1 MPKDPVCGMGVDEKR
16 AKFSLVSKGK
26 TYYFCSKNCLDKFS
40 EKWEAP
46 ISENPMKNKSIEK
59 ISIKNK
65 NSIKNNIKS
74 MDNIKKLKNE
84 SIKINESKIKN
95 KTIKDNKFEIKKELE
110 KTETI
115 KKIILPVKGMHC
127 ASCAANIE
135 KSLKRVSGVKNA
147 NVNLVTEKASVEYN
161 SNLANESDLENA
173 IKKAGYDV
181 IKNNGKAGTVTLRV
195 RGMSSQHCAG
205 VVESSL
211 RKLDG
216 IKNVDASF
224 AIERAIIDFDP
235 NKVTLEKIRKAIVDA
250 GYEPEEFREDID
262 REKEARRKEIEGLK
276 VKFFISLV
284 FGLPLLYF
292 VMGPQIVLTLPSII
306 EQNLILIQFF
316 LTTPIMAVGYEFF
329 VRGFRSVIMART
341 ANMDT
346 LIALGTGTAYI
357 YSLALSILAL
367 LGSKEYSAHDMYY
380 EIAGLLI
387 MFILL
392 GKYLEAIVKGK
403 ASEAIRKLL
412 GLQAKTATVI
422 RKGKEQ
428 KIPIEEVIGGDIV
441 LVKPGEKIPVD
452 GIIVEG
458 HSSVDESMITGES
471 IPVEKAK
478 GSKVIGATINKTG
491 FFKFKATKV
500 GKDTVLAHIVKMV
513 EEAQGSKAPI
523 QKLAD
528 LISAY
533 FVPAVAIIGLVS
545 ALIWYFLGF
554 GFVFAL
560 TIFIAVLIIACPCA
574 LGLATPTA
582 IMMGTGLGAKQ
593 GILFKNA
600 ESLQKAKEISIIVF
614 DKTGTLTK
622 GKPEVT
628 NIAPIEKNTEHEVL
642 KLAAIAE
649 KRSEHPLAEAIVNKA
664 KKEKIAIEEP
674 KRFNSITG
682 KGVEAFYKNNKILLG
697 NRRLMQDNKIKIRDI
712 ENKIVKLENEG
723 KTVMIVAQNKALIGL
738 IAVADTLKENSKEA
752 VSELHKMRKDVIMI
766 TGDNERT
773 ANAIAKQLGIDRV
786 LVEVLPQDKANEIK
800 KLQKEGK
807 KVAMVGDGINDA
819 PALAQSD
826 LGIAIGSGTDIA
838 IETGDIV
845 LIKSDLRDVVTAID
859 LSRFTL
865 RKIKQN
871 LFWAF
876 FYNTAGIPIAAGVLY
891 PFTGFLLNPIIAGIA
906 MAFSSV
912 SVVGNT
918 LLMRFYKKAV

>member
-1 MPKDPVCGMGVDEKR
+1 MPKDPICGMEVDEKK
-16 AKFSLVSKGK
+16 AKFSLASKGK
-26 TYYFCSKNCLDKFS
+26 KYFFCSENCYDKFLGK
-40 EKWEAP
+40 EKAP
-46 ISENPMKNKSIEK
+46 ISKKTLNEKPINIKSLKNKSI
-59 ISIKNK
+59 
-65 NSIKNNIKS
+65 KNNKF
-74 MDNIKKLKNE
+74 E
-84 SIKINESKIKN
+84 KIKN
-95 KTIKDNKFEIKKELE
+95 KLIKNNKAE
-110 KTETI
+110 I
-115 KKIILPVKGMHC
+115 KKIILPIRGMHC
-127 ASCAANIE
+127 ASCAMNIE
-135 KSLKRVSGVKNA
+135 KSLKRVSGVKSA
-147 NVNLVTEKASVEYN
+147 NVNFASEKANVEYDA
-161 SNLANESDLENA
+161 NLAKESDLENA
-173 IKKAGYDV
+173 VERAGYNV
-181 IKNNGKAGTVTLRV
+181 IKINGKAGTITLRV

-211 RKLDG
+211 RKLNG

-224 AIERAIIDFDP
+224 AIERTIIDFDP
-235 NKVTLEKIRKAIVDA
+235 NKVTLEKIKKTIVDA
-250 GYEPEEFREDID
+250 GYEPEEFKEDVD
-262 REKEARRKEIEGLK
+262 REKEARQKEISSLK
-276 VKFFISLV
+276 IKFFISLIL
-284 FGLPLLYF
+284 GLPLLYF
-292 VMGPQIVLTLPSII
+292 VMGPQIGLALPRII
-306 EQNLILIQFF
+306 EQNLIPIQFF
-316 LTTPIMAVGYEFF
+316 LTTPIMMVGYEFF
-329 VRGFRSVIMART
+329 LRGFKSVIKNRT

-346 LIALGTGTAYI
+346 LIALGTGIAYL
-357 YSLALSILAL
+357 YSLVLSILVWL
-367 LGSKEYSAHDMYY
+367 EDKKYTAHDMYY

-392 GKYLEAIVKGK
+392 GKLLEAIAKGK
-403 ASEAIRKLL
+403 TSEAIRKLL
-412 GLQAKTATVI
+412 GLQAKTAIVI

-428 KIPIEEVIGGDIV
+428 EIPIDDVVVGDIII
-441 LVKPGEKIPVD
+441 VKPGEKIPVD
-452 GIIVEG
+452 GNFVEG
-458 HSSVDESMITGES
+458 NSSVDESMVTGES
-471 IPVEKAK
+471 IPVEKTK

-491 FFKFKATKV
+491 FFKLKATKV
-500 GKDTVLAHIVKMV
+500 GKDTVLAHIVRMV

-528 LISAY
+528 VISSY
-533 FVPAVAIIGLVS
+533 FVPAVAIVGILS

-560 TIFIAVLIIACPCA
+560 TIFIAVIIIACPCA

-600 ESLQKAKEISIIVF
+600 ESLQLAKEISIIVF

-628 NIAPIEKNTEHEVL
+628 NMASIEKNNEEEVL

-649 KRSEHPLAEAIVNKA
+649 KRSEHPLAEAIINKA
-664 KKEKIAIEEP
+664 KKEKIKVDEP
-674 KRFNSITG
+674 SKFNSVTG

-697 NRRLMQDNKIKIRDI
+697 NRKLMQDNKIKINDM
-712 ENKIVKLENEG
+712 ESEIVKLENEG
-723 KTVMIVAQNKALIGL
+723 KTVMLVAKNKNLSGL

-752 VSELHKMRKDVIMI
+752 VRELHKMGKEVIMI

-773 ANAIAKQLGIDRV
+773 ANAIAKQLGIDHV
-786 LVEVLPQDKANEIK
+786 LSEVLPQDKAAEIK
-800 KLQKEGK
+800 KLQGK
-807 KVAMVGDGINDA
+807 GNKVAMVGDGINDA

-845 LIKSDLRDVVTAID
+845 LIKDNLRDVVTAID
-859 LSRFTL
+859 LSKFTL

-876 FYNTAGIPIAAGVLY
+876 FYNAAGIPIAAGILY

-918 LLMRFYKKAV
+918 LLMRFYKAKIRV

>member
-1 MPKDPVCGMGVDEKR
+1 MPKDPICGMEVDKKK

-26 TYYFCSKNCLDKFS
+26 TYYFCSKNCYEKFLNRNKHS
-40 EKWEAP
+40 ISKKTLNEK
-46 ISENPMKNKSIEK
+46 S
-59 ISIKNK
+59 
-65 NSIKNNIKS
+65 
-74 MDNIKKLKNE
+74 L
-84 SIKINESKIKN
+84 KN
-95 KTIKDNKFEIKKELE
+95 KTIKNNKFEIKKELE
-110 KTETI
+110 GNESI

-127 ASCAANIE
+127 ASCAMNIE

-147 NVNLVTEKASVEYN
+147 NVNYASEKVSVEYN

-173 IKKAGYDV
+173 IKNAGYDV
-181 IKNNGKAGTVTLRV
+181 IKN
-195 RGMSSQHCAG
+195 
-205 VVESSL
+205 
-211 RKLDG
+211 
-216 IKNVDASF
+216 
-224 AIERAIIDFDP
+224 
-235 NKVTLEKIRKAIVDA
+235 
-250 GYEPEEFREDID
+250 REDID

-276 VKFFISLV
+276 IKFFISLV
-284 FGLPLLYF
+284 LGLPLLYF
-292 VMGPQIVLTLPSII
+292 VMGPQIGLTLPNII
-306 EQNLILIQFF
+306 ERNLILIQFF
-316 LTTPIMAVGYEFF
+316 LTTPIMIVGYEFF
-329 VRGFRSVIMART
+329 LRGFRAVIKNRT

-357 YSLALSILAL
+357 YSLALSIFAF
-367 LGSKEYSAHDMYY
+367 LGSEDYTAHDMYY

-403 ASEAIRKLL
+403 VSEAIRKLL

-422 RKGKEQ
+422 KKGKEQ
-428 KIPIEEVIGGDIV
+428 KIPIEEVIVGDIII
-441 LVKPGEKIPVD
+441 VKPGEKIPVD
-452 GIIVEG
+452 GIIIDG

-471 IPVEKAK
+471 IPVEKTK
-478 GSKVIGATINKTG
+478 GSKVIGASINKTG

-500 GKDTVLAHIVKMV
+500 GKDTVLAHIIKMV

-528 LISAY
+528 LISSY

-628 NIAPIEKNTEHEVL
+628 NIVPIEKNTEHEVL

-664 KKEKIAIEEP
+664 KKEKIPIQEP
-674 KRFNSITG
+674 KKFNSITG
-682 KGVEAFYKNNKILLG
+682 KGVEAFYRNNKILLG
-697 NRRLMQDNKIKIRDI
+697 NRKLMQDNKIRISDI
-712 ENKIVKLENEG
+712 EGEIVKLENEG
-723 KTVMIVAQNKALIGL
+723 KTVMLVAQNKALIGL
-738 IAVADTLKENSKEA
+738 VAVADTLKENSKEA
-752 VSELHKMRKDVIMI
+752 VSELHKMRKEIIMI
-766 TGDNERT
+766 TGDNQRT

-786 LVEVLPQDKANEIK
+786 LAEVLPQDKANEIK
-800 KLQKEGK
+800 KLQGKGK

-876 FYNTAGIPIAAGVLY
+876 FYNTAGIPIAAGILY

-918 LLMRFYKKAV
+918 LLMNFYRKAI

>member
-1 MPKDPVCGMGVDEKR
+1 MPKDPICGMEVDKKK

-26 TYYFCSKNCLDKFS
+26 TYYFCSKNCYEKFLNRNKHS
-40 EKWEAP
+40 ISKKTLNEK
-46 ISENPMKNKSIEK
+46 S
-59 ISIKNK
+59 
-65 NSIKNNIKS
+65 
-74 MDNIKKLKNE
+74 L
-84 SIKINESKIKN
+84 KN
-95 KTIKDNKFEIKKELE
+95 KTIKNNKFEIKKELE
-110 KTETI
+110 GNESI

-127 ASCAANIE
+127 ASCAMNIE

-147 NVNLVTEKASVEYN
+147 NVNYASEKVSVEYN

-173 IKKAGYDV
+173 IKNAGYDV
-181 IKNNGKAGTVTLRV
+181 IKN
-195 RGMSSQHCAG
+195 
-205 VVESSL
+205 
-211 RKLDG
+211 
-216 IKNVDASF
+216 
-224 AIERAIIDFDP
+224 
-235 NKVTLEKIRKAIVDA
+235 
-250 GYEPEEFREDID
+250 REDID

-276 VKFFISLV
+276 IKFFISLV
-284 FGLPLLYF
+284 LGLPLLYF
-292 VMGPQIVLTLPSII
+292 VMGPQIGLTLPNII
-306 EQNLILIQFF
+306 ERNLILIQFF
-316 LTTPIMAVGYEFF
+316 LTTPIMIVGYEFF
-329 VRGFRSVIMART
+329 LRGFRAVIKNRT

-357 YSLALSILAL
+357 YSLALSIFAF
-367 LGSKEYSAHDMYY
+367 LGSEDYTAHDMYY

-403 ASEAIRKLL
+403 VSEAIRKLL

-422 RKGKEQ
+422 KKGKEQ
-428 KIPIEEVIGGDIV
+428 KIPIEEVIVGDIII
-441 LVKPGEKIPVD
+441 VKPGEKIPVD
-452 GIIVEG
+452 GIIIDG

-471 IPVEKAK
+471 IPVEKTK
-478 GSKVIGATINKTG
+478 GSKVIGASINKTG

-500 GKDTVLAHIVKMV
+500 GKDTVLAHIIKMV

-528 LISAY
+528 LISSY

-628 NIAPIEKNTEHEVL
+628 NIVPIEKNTEHEVL

-664 KKEKIAIEEP
+664 KKEKIPIQEP
-674 KRFNSITG
+674 KKFNSITG
-682 KGVEAFYKNNKILLG
+682 KGVEAFYRNNKILLG
-697 NRRLMQDNKIKIRDI
+697 NRKLMQDNKIRISDI
-712 ENKIVKLENEG
+712 EGEIVKLENEG
-723 KTVMIVAQNKALIGL
+723 KTVMLVAQNKALIGL
-738 IAVADTLKENSKEA
+738 VAVADTLKENSKEA
-752 VSELHKMRKDVIMI
+752 VSELHKMRKEIIMI
-766 TGDNERT
+766 TGDNQRT

-786 LVEVLPQDKANEIK
+786 LAEVLPQDKANEIK
-800 KLQKEGK
+800 KLQGKGK

-865 RKIKQN
+865 KKSSKTYSGLSFITRQEFRLQQEFCIH
-871 LFWAF
+871 LPG
-876 FYNTAGIPIAAGVLY
+876 FY
-891 PFTGFLLNPIIAGIA
+891 
-906 MAFSSV
+906 
-912 SVVGNT
+912 
-918 LLMRFYKKAV
+918 

>member
-1 MPKDPVCGMGVDEKR
+1 MLIVQMPKDPICGMEVDETK
-16 AKFSLVSKGK
+16 AKFSTVKNGK
-26 TYYFCSKNCLDKFS
+26 KYYFCSKNCYGMFL
-40 EKWEAP
+40 EK
-46 ISENPMKNKSIEK
+46 EK
-59 ISIKNK
+59 KPLPK
-65 NSIKNNIKS
+65 
-74 MDNIKKLKNE
+74 
-84 SIKINESKIKN
+84 
-95 KTIKDNKFEIKKELE
+95 KTIKNGSLETKKIS
-110 KTETI
+110 KNHET
-115 KKIILPVKGMHC
+115 KKIILPIKGMHC
-127 ASCAANIE
+127 ASCAMNIG
-135 KSLKRVSGVKNA
+135 KSLKRVPGVKDA
-147 NVNLVTEKASVEYN
+147 NVNFASEKAHVEFD
-161 SNLANESDLENA
+161 AVKTNESYLEKA
-173 IKKAGYDV
+173 VKDAGYEV
-181 IKNNGKAGTVTLRV
+181 IKSYRGEGKVALRV

-224 AIERAIIDFDP
+224 AVEKAIIDFDP
-235 NKVTLEKIRKAIVDA
+235 NKVSIEKIKQTIIDA
-250 GYEPEEFREDID
+250 GYEPEVFKEDVD
-262 REKEARRKEIEGLK
+262 RETEARQKEISSLK
-276 VKFFISLV
+276 IKFLVSFIL
-284 FGLPLLYF
+284 GMPLLYF
-292 VMGPQIVLTLPSII
+292 VMGPQIGLAIPNFIDD
-306 EQNLILIQFF
+306 NLILIQFF
-316 LTTPIMAVGYEFF
+316 LTTPIMIVGYEFF
-329 VRGFRSVIMART
+329 LRGFRAVIKNRT

-346 LIALGTGTAYI
+346 LIALGTGAAYA
-357 YSLALSILAL
+357 YSMVLAILVW
-367 LGSKEYSAHDMYY
+367 LGSKNYTAHDMYY

-392 GKYLEAIVKGK
+392 GKYLEAIAKGK
-403 ASEAIRKLL
+403 TSEAIRKLL
-412 GLQAKTATVI
+412 GLQAKTAAVI

-428 KIPIEEVIGGDIV
+428 KIPIEEVIEGDIV

-452 GIIVEG
+452 GMIVDG
-458 HSSVDESMITGES
+458 HSAVDESMITGES
-471 IPVEKAK
+471 MPVEKAA

-500 GKDTVLAHIVKMV
+500 GKDTVLAHIVRMV

-528 LISAY
+528 SISSY

-554 GFVFAL
+554 GFVFAM
-560 TIFIAVLIIACPCA
+560 TIFIAVIIIACPCA

-600 ESLQKAKEISIIVF
+600 ESLQKAKEISTIVF

-628 NIAPIEKNTEHEVL
+628 NIIPVEKGEEKKVL
-642 KLAAIAE
+642 SLAAIAE
-649 KRSEHPLAEAIVNKA
+649 KRSEHPLAEAILSKA
-664 KKEKIAIEEP
+664 KKEKIAIEDP
-674 KRFNSITG
+674 KKFNSITG
-682 KGVEAFYKNNKILLG
+682 KGVEVFYKNNKILLG
-697 NRRLMQDNKIKIRDI
+697 NRKLMQDDKIKISGM
-712 ENKIVKLENEG
+712 ENEIVKLENEG
-723 KTVMIVAQNKALIGL
+723 KTVMIIAQNKSLVGL
-738 IAVADTLKENSKEA
+738 IAVADTLKENSREA
-752 VSELHKMRKDVIMI
+752 VTALQRMKKEVVII
-766 TGDNERT
+766 TGDNART
-773 ANAIAKQLGIDRV
+773 ANAIAKQLGIKRV
-786 LVEVLPQDKANEIK
+786 LAEVLPQDKANEIK
-800 KLQKEGK
+800 KLQKEGN

-845 LIKSDLRDVVTAID
+845 LIKSDLRDVVAAID
-859 LSRFTL
+859 LSRYTL

-876 FYNTAGIPIAAGVLY
+876 VYNAAGIPVAAGILY

-918 LLMRFYKKAV
+918 LLMRFYKKAI

>member
-1 MPKDPVCGMGVDEKR
+1 MPKDPICGMEVDKKK

-26 TYYFCSKNCLDKFS
+26 TYYFCSKNCYEKFLNRNKHS
-40 EKWEAP
+40 ISKKTLNEK
-46 ISENPMKNKSIEK
+46 S
-59 ISIKNK
+59 
-65 NSIKNNIKS
+65 
-74 MDNIKKLKNE
+74 L
-84 SIKINESKIKN
+84 KN
-95 KTIKDNKFEIKKELE
+95 KTIKNNKFEIKKELE
-110 KTETI
+110 GNESI

-127 ASCAANIE
+127 ASCAMNIE

-147 NVNLVTEKASVEYN
+147 NVNYASEKVSVEYN

-173 IKKAGYDV
+173 IKNAGYDV
-181 IKNNGKAGTVTLRV
+181 IKN
-195 RGMSSQHCAG
+195 
-205 VVESSL
+205 
-211 RKLDG
+211 
-216 IKNVDASF
+216 
-224 AIERAIIDFDP
+224 
-235 NKVTLEKIRKAIVDA
+235 
-250 GYEPEEFREDID
+250 REDID

-276 VKFFISLV
+276 IKFFISLV
-284 FGLPLLYF
+284 LGLPLLYF
-292 VMGPQIVLTLPSII
+292 VMGPQIGLTLPNII
-306 EQNLILIQFF
+306 ERNLILIQFF
-316 LTTPIMAVGYEFF
+316 LTTPIMIVGYEFF
-329 VRGFRSVIMART
+329 LRGFRAVIKNRT

-357 YSLALSILAL
+357 YSLALSIFAF
-367 LGSKEYSAHDMYY
+367 LGSEDYTAHDMYY

-403 ASEAIRKLL
+403 VSEAIRKLL

-422 RKGKEQ
+422 KKGKEQ
-428 KIPIEEVIGGDIV
+428 KIPIEEVIVGDIII
-441 LVKPGEKIPVD
+441 VKPGEKIPVD
-452 GIIVEG
+452 GIIIDG

-471 IPVEKAK
+471 IPVEKTK
-478 GSKVIGATINKTG
+478 GSKVIGASINKTG

-500 GKDTVLAHIVKMV
+500 GKDTVLAHIIKMV

-528 LISAY
+528 LISSY

-560 TIFIAVLIIACPCA
+560 TIFIAVLRIACPCA

-628 NIAPIEKNTEHEVL
+628 NIVPIEKNTEHEVL

-664 KKEKIAIEEP
+664 KKEKIPIQEP
-674 KRFNSITG
+674 KKFNSITG
-682 KGVEAFYKNNKILLG
+682 KGVEAFYRNNKILLG
-697 NRRLMQDNKIKIRDI
+697 NRKLMQDNKIRISDI
-712 ENKIVKLENEG
+712 EGEIVKLENEG
-723 KTVMIVAQNKALIGL
+723 KTVMLVAQNKALIGL
-738 IAVADTLKENSKEA
+738 VAVADTLKENSKEA
-752 VSELHKMRKDVIMI
+752 VSELHKMRKEIIMI
-766 TGDNERT
+766 TGDNQRT

-786 LVEVLPQDKANEIK
+786 LAEVLPQDKANEIK
-800 KLQKEGK
+800 KLQGKGK

-876 FYNTAGIPIAAGVLY
+876 FYNTAGIPIAAGILY

-918 LLMRFYKKAV
+918 LLMNFYRKAI

>member
-1 MPKDPVCGMGVDEKR
+1 MPKDQICGMEVDEKK

-26 TYYFCSKNCLDKFS
+26 KYYFCSKSCYDKFL
-40 EKWEAP
+40 EKEKDPTLKKP
-46 ISENPMKNKSIEK
+46 IKKDSIKNKSIEK
-59 ISIKNK
+59 GSLNKESIKNEAQK
-65 NSIKNNIKS
+65 IKNNKG
-74 MDNIKKLKNE
+74 E
-84 SIKINESKIKN
+84 
-95 KTIKDNKFEIKKELE
+95 
-110 KTETI
+110 I
-115 KKIILPVKGMHC
+115 KKIILPIKGMHC
-127 ASCAANIE
+127 ASCAMNIE
-135 KSLKRVSGVKNA
+135 KKLKKVSGVKSA
-147 NVNLVTEKASVEYN
+147 NVNFASEKAHVEFDAAKTDEAYLEKAVKDAGYEVIKSNSVE
-161 SNLANESDLENA
+161 
-173 IKKAGYDV
+173 
-181 IKNNGKAGTVTLRV
+181 GKVALRV

-205 VVESSL
+205 IVESSL
-211 RKLDG
+211 RKLSG
-216 IKNVDASF
+216 VKNVDASF
-224 AIERAIIDFDP
+224 AIERAIIDFEPD
-235 NKVTLEKIRKAIVDA
+235 KVSIEKIKQTIIDA
-250 GYEPEEFREDID
+250 GYEPEEFREDVD
-262 REKEARRKEIEGLK
+262 REKEARQKEIEGLK
-276 VKFFISLV
+276 IKFFISMVL
-284 FGLPLLYF
+284 GLPLLYF
-292 VMGPQIVLTLPSII
+292 VMGPQMGLWLPGFI

-316 LTTPIMAVGYEFF
+316 LTTPIMIVGYEFF
-329 VRGFRSVIMART
+329 FRGFRAVVKSRT

-346 LIALGTGTAYI
+346 LIALGTGTAYA
-357 YSLALSILAL
+357 YSLALSALAWAW
-367 LGSKEYSAHDMYY
+367 GKNYTAHDMYY

-392 GKYLEAIVKGK
+392 GKLLEAIAKGK
-403 ASEAIRKLL
+403 TSEAIRKLL
-412 GLQAKTATVI
+412 GLQAKTAIVI

-428 KIPIEEVIGGDIV
+428 KIPIEEVIEGDII

-452 GIIVEG
+452 GIIMEG

-471 IPVEKAK
+471 IPVEKTK
-478 GSKVIGATINKTG
+478 GSKAIGATINKTG

-528 LISAY
+528 LISSY

-545 ALIWYFLGF
+545 ALIWYFFGF

-560 TIFIAVLIIACPCA
+560 TIFIAVIIIACPCA

-628 NIAPIEKNTEHEVL
+628 NIMPIEKNTEHEVL
-642 KLAAIAE
+642 KLAAFAE

-664 KKEKIAIEEP
+664 KKEKIKVDEP
-674 KRFNSITG
+674 KKFNSITG
-682 KGVEAFYKNNKILLG
+682 KGVEAFYRNNKILLG
-697 NRRLMQDNKIKIRDI
+697 NRKLMQDNKIKINDI
-712 ENKIVKLENEG
+712 EGEIVKLENEG
-723 KTVMIVAQNKALIGL
+723 KTVMLVAQNKALIGL
-738 IAVADTLKENSKEA
+738 VAVADTLKENSKEA
-752 VSELHKMRKDVIMI
+752 VSELHKMRKEIIMI
-766 TGDNERT
+766 TGDNQRT

-786 LVEVLPQDKANEIK
+786 LAEVLPQDKANEIK
-800 KLQKEGK
+800 KLQGKGK

-845 LIKSDLRDVVTAID
+845 LIKNDLRDVVTAID

-876 FYNTAGIPIAAGVLY
+876 IYNIIGIPVAAGVLY
-891 PFTGFLLNPIIAGIA
+891 PVTGFLLNPIIAGIA

-918 LLMRFYKKAV
+918 LLMKFYKPAI

>member
-1 MPKDPVCGMGVDEKR
+1 MPKDPICGMEVDKKK

-26 TYYFCSKNCLDKFS
+26 TYYFCSKNCYEKFLNRNKHS
-40 EKWEAP
+40 ISKKTLNEK
-46 ISENPMKNKSIEK
+46 S
-59 ISIKNK
+59 
-65 NSIKNNIKS
+65 
-74 MDNIKKLKNE
+74 L
-84 SIKINESKIKN
+84 KN
-95 KTIKDNKFEIKKELE
+95 KTIKNNKFEIKKELE
-110 KTETI
+110 GNESI

-127 ASCAANIE
+127 ASCAMNIE

-147 NVNLVTEKASVEYN
+147 NVNYASEKVSVEYN

-173 IKKAGYDV
+173 IKNAGYDV
-181 IKNNGKAGTVTLRV
+181 IKN
-195 RGMSSQHCAG
+195 
-205 VVESSL
+205 
-211 RKLDG
+211 
-216 IKNVDASF
+216 
-224 AIERAIIDFDP
+224 
-235 NKVTLEKIRKAIVDA
+235 
-250 GYEPEEFREDID
+250 REDID

-276 VKFFISLV
+276 IKFFISLV
-284 FGLPLLYF
+284 LGLPLLYF
-292 VMGPQIVLTLPSII
+292 VMGPQIGLTLPNII
-306 EQNLILIQFF
+306 ERNLILIQFF
-316 LTTPIMAVGYEFF
+316 LTTPIMIVGYEFF
-329 VRGFRSVIMART
+329 LRGFRAVIKNRT

-357 YSLALSILAL
+357 YSLALSIFAF
-367 LGSKEYSAHDMYY
+367 LGSEDYTAHDMYY

-403 ASEAIRKLL
+403 VSEAIRKLL

-422 RKGKEQ
+422 KKGKEQ
-428 KIPIEEVIGGDIV
+428 KIPIEEVIVGDIII
-441 LVKPGEKIPVD
+441 VKPGEKIPVD
-452 GIIVEG
+452 GIIIDG

-471 IPVEKAK
+471 IPVEKTK
-478 GSKVIGATINKTG
+478 GSKVIGASINKTG

-500 GKDTVLAHIVKMV
+500 GKDTVLAHIIKMV

-528 LISAY
+528 LISSY

-628 NIAPIEKNTEHEVL
+628 NIVPIEKNTEHEVL

-649 KRSEHPLAEAIVNKA
+649 KRSEHSLAEAIVNKA
-664 KKEKIAIEEP
+664 KKEKIPIQEP
-674 KRFNSITG
+674 KKFNSITG
-682 KGVEAFYKNNKILLG
+682 KGVEAFYRNNKILLG
-697 NRRLMQDNKIKIRDI
+697 NRKLMQDNKIRISDI
-712 ENKIVKLENEG
+712 EGEIVKLENEG
-723 KTVMIVAQNKALIGL
+723 KTVMLVAQNKALIGL
-738 IAVADTLKENSKEA
+738 VAVADTLKENSKEA
-752 VSELHKMRKDVIMI
+752 VSELHKMRKEIIMI
-766 TGDNERT
+766 TGDNQRT

-786 LVEVLPQDKANEIK
+786 LAEVLPQDKANEIK
-800 KLQKEGK
+800 KLQGKGK

-876 FYNTAGIPIAAGVLY
+876 FYNTAGIPIAAGILY

-918 LLMRFYKKAV
+918 LLMNFYRKAI

>member
-1 MPKDPVCGMGVDEKR
+1 MPKDPICGMEVDKKK

-26 TYYFCSKNCLDKFS
+26 TYYFCSKNCYEKFLNRNKHS
-40 EKWEAP
+40 ISKKTLNEK
-46 ISENPMKNKSIEK
+46 S
-59 ISIKNK
+59 
-65 NSIKNNIKS
+65 
-74 MDNIKKLKNE
+74 L
-84 SIKINESKIKN
+84 KN
-95 KTIKDNKFEIKKELE
+95 KTIKNNKFEIKKELE
-110 KTETI
+110 GNESI

-127 ASCAANIE
+127 ASCAMNIE

-147 NVNLVTEKASVEYN
+147 NVNYASEKVSVEYN

-173 IKKAGYDV
+173 IKNAGYDV
-181 IKNNGKAGTVTLRV
+181 IKN
-195 RGMSSQHCAG
+195 
-205 VVESSL
+205 
-211 RKLDG
+211 
-216 IKNVDASF
+216 
-224 AIERAIIDFDP
+224 
-235 NKVTLEKIRKAIVDA
+235 
-250 GYEPEEFREDID
+250 REDID

-276 VKFFISLV
+276 IKFFISLV
-284 FGLPLLYF
+284 LGLPLLYF
-292 VMGPQIVLTLPSII
+292 VMGPQIGLTLPNII
-306 EQNLILIQFF
+306 ERNLILIQFF
-316 LTTPIMAVGYEFF
+316 LTTPIMIVGYEFF
-329 VRGFRSVIMART
+329 LRGFRAVIKNRT

-357 YSLALSILAL
+357 YSLALSIFAF
-367 LGSKEYSAHDMYY
+367 LGSEDYTAHDMYY

-428 KIPIEEVIGGDIV
+428 KIPIEEVIVGDIII
-441 LVKPGEKIPVD
+441 VKPGEKIPVD
-452 GIIVEG
+452 GIIIDG

-471 IPVEKAK
+471 IPVEKTK
-478 GSKVIGATINKTG
+478 GSKVIGASINKTG

-500 GKDTVLAHIVKMV
+500 GKDTVLAHIIKMV

-528 LISAY
+528 LISSY

-628 NIAPIEKNTEHEVL
+628 NIVPIEKNTEHEVL

-664 KKEKIAIEEP
+664 KKEKIPIQEP
-674 KRFNSITG
+674 KKFNSITG
-682 KGVEAFYKNNKILLG
+682 KGVEAFYRNNKILLG
-697 NRRLMQDNKIKIRDI
+697 NRKLMQDNKIRISDI
-712 ENKIVKLENEG
+712 EGEIVKLENEG
-723 KTVMIVAQNKALIGL
+723 KTVMLVAQNKALIGL
-738 IAVADTLKENSKEA
+738 VAVADTLKENSKEA
-752 VSELHKMRKDVIMI
+752 VSELHKMRKEIIMI
-766 TGDNERT
+766 TGDNQRT

-786 LVEVLPQDKANEIK
+786 LAEVLPQDKANEIK
-800 KLQKEGK
+800 KLQGKGK

-876 FYNTAGIPIAAGVLY
+876 FYNTAGIPIAAGILY

-918 LLMRFYKKAV
+918 LLMNFYRKAI